1 MRGRR
6 IVRLSFLT
14 GLVILGLLA
23 IFALQASGKDF
34 LGFFVPVT
42 GPAKIAKEEA
52 VKKAQDALKAVG
64 VTPAAM
70 TADLIEE
77 NPGGLTLWQV
87 KAGEDYEM
95 WIDAANGEKKFFL
108 AHKKAAVP
116 AGKRGAADEKLP
128 AGKAYSIAKG
138 QALKMGFS
146 LPDNQPDEIQLVDD
160 LDILRIKWVRKEGGY
175 KYHDDW
181 ILLGVDPYTG
191 ELLGYHK
198 NHFSNKPVSLTVK
211 VEKGQAAEIAGK
223 FAETIGFKLD
233 GIREELM
240 LVNPNYR
247 WTKEVK
253 KMPSPDVRLAWVFSM
268 QKTEGEGE
276 IWIDAVTG
284 EVLGGEESH

>member
-23 IFALQASGKDF
+23 IFVLQASGKDF

-42 GPAKIAKEEA
+42 GPTKIAKEEA

-70 TADLIEE
+70 TAELIEE
-77 NPGGLTLWQV
+77 NPGGRTLWQV

-95 WIDAANGEKKFFL
+95 WIDASSGEKKFFL
-108 AHKKAAVP
+108 AHKKVATS
-116 AGKRGAADEKLP
+116 AGKPAAAKEKLP
-128 AGKAYSIAKG
+128 AESAYSIAKG
-138 QALKMGFS
+138 QALKMGLS
-146 LPDNQPDEIQLVDD
+146 LPGSKPSEVQFMDGLGVI
-160 LDILRIKWVRKEGGY
+160 RFKWVREEGGY
-175 KYHDDW
+175 RYRDDW
-181 ILLGVDPYTG
+181 ILLGADPYTG

-198 NHFSNKPVSLTVK
+198 NYFSNKPASLTVK
-211 VEKGQAAEIAGK
+211 VEKERAAEIASK
-223 FAETIGFKLD
+223 FAEAIGFELD
-233 GIREELM
+233 GKREELM

-276 IWIDAVTG
+276 IWVDAATG
-284 EVLGGEESH
+284 EVLGGEESL